1 VITGDQ
7 ATRAPTGRGRRR
19 AARPAWLRRVLMFSG
34 VALLLVATAFGG
46 EWVLTPSVGDAPQRV
61 HAFAV
66 DHRSTELSGPVPPK
80 YAAALVATE
89 DSRFYSHHGID
100 SLGVA
105 RAALGFLGK
114 PDQGGSTLDQQL
126 AKTLY
131 SNGQRS
137 PTDIAAP
144 VVLGV
149 KLDAAYS
156 KAQILAMY
164 AQIAYFG
171 NGFYG
176 LHDAACGH
184 FNTAP
189 VDLIWSQ
196 ASLLAGLPQAPSDY
210 DPLTAPDLAALR
222 QYHVLGR
229 LVATG
234 VLTRTYADHIT
245 PDSLHLST
253 ANSTPA
259 PGCGS

>member
-137 PTDIAAP
+137 PHRRHQRRPHRAAAHRRDDRISVDALIAAGDTTMHP
-144 VVLGV
+144 AVIEE
-149 KLDAAYS
+149 
-156 KAQILAMY
+156 AQRIGAE
-164 AQIAYFG
+164 
-171 NGFYG
+171 
-176 LHDAACGH
+176 
-184 FNTAP
+184 
-189 VDLIWSQ
+189 
-196 ASLLAGLPQAPSDY
+196 
-210 DPLTAPDLAALR
+210 R
-222 QYHVLGR
+222 
-229 LVATG
+229 
-234 VLTRTYADHIT
+234 
-245 PDSLHLST
+245 
-253 ANSTPA
+253 
-259 PGCGS
+259 